1 MPSPSAVLPTPSK
14 SSALTQLPSCPQSAS
29 INPLDATLAD
39 SLATAANKRLT
50 PTASLVDATLTKNRG
65 GAASFARSERLGVGA
80 LLTFQ
85 RLNIPTCNDPRS
97 NSFILTSLAAPH
109 PLTPNESHPYK
120 NHRGEGCGPFSAP
133 ATKFQPPLC
142 FHSLTNCP
150 FSIPF
155 FLIFIHV
162 MGGTPLPVFQGANAP
177 AGRKPGHSAGEGRTT
192 MNFQTYLR
200 VGARERTRTSTTL
213 RSLRPERSAS
223 ANSATRARVR
233 IHPNRVGL
241 NPEMVDPSRAGITH
255 TTRLFHCARRPHPL
269 STRRDYLNSRLRLRG
284 KRAHKVQRPL
294 GIAHAFLQSARVEI

>member
-120 NHRGEGCGPFSAP
+120 NHRGATASPACSEPLGEGVLLFSIV
-133 ATKFQPPLC
+133 TKISHALSFQA
-142 FHSLTNCP
+142 LTNCP

-155 FLIFIHV
+155 VLTFIHV
-162 MGGTPLPVFQGANAP
+162 MGGMAPTNVPTFNLPTFKRCPHADP
-177 AGRKPGHSAGEGRTT
+177 P
-192 MNFQTYLR
+192 
-200 VGARERTRTSTTL
+200 
-213 RSLRPERSAS
+213 
-223 ANSATRARVR
+223 RAR
-233 IHPNRVGL
+233 
-241 NPEMVDPSRAGITH
+241 
-255 TTRLFHCARRPHPL
+255 
-269 STRRDYLNSRLRLRG
+269 
-284 KRAHKVQRPL
+284 QRSML
-294 GIAHAFLQSARVEI
+294 G